1 VLLLQVERLAS
12 GTLHEPSL
20 VVAALDVTSAAGAP
34 AFTTRVLGVT
44 HLPAALLYP
53 EGAPGCLLYT
63 GGPGLHS
70 GGGTGQQGWSSGTMQ
85 QQLFEALARVY
96 CVLL

>member
-1 VLLLQVERLAS
+1 MHASMHIFICCHREVTGVAALHCSPVHLLQVERLAS

-20 VVAALDVTSAAGAP
+20 VVAALDVTSAASAP

-63 GGPGLHS
+63 GRAAG
-70 GGGTGQQGWSSGTMQ
+70 
-85 QQLFEALARVY
+85 
-96 CVLL
+96 